1 MFVGEILPYERLKV
15 RPLGAILFSGGIL
28 IMAKS
33 KFSTRYV
40 AVCAMFC
47 AIAYVLTLIGQLVP
61 QVAGFLSYDPKDVAV
76 VIIGFILGPLASVFV
91 SVIVSFIEMISISGT
106 GPIGFLMNVLSTVA
120 FAVPAAIV
128 YKKYHSQKGAI
139 FGLAIGVVSMA
150 AFMVLWNYIVTPLY
164 MSMGPVTEIAEKR
177 KVVASMLVPVFLPL
191 NLIKGSINA
200 LLTMLV
206 YKPVVGSLRAAKLID
221 QGPSGK
227 GKLKPGYLVVTL
239 VLLAVCVVLF
249 LKLAGKI

>member
-1 MFVGEILPYERLKV
+1 
-15 RPLGAILFSGGIL
+15 
-28 IMAKS
+28 MAKS

-106 GPIGFLMNVLSTVA
+106 GPIGFLMNVLSTCA

-139 FGLAIGVVSMA
+139 FGLAIGVVAMA
-150 AFMVLWNYIVTPLY
+150 ACMILWNYIVTPMY
-164 MSMGPVTEIAEKR
+164 MHVPR
-177 KVVASMLVPVFLPL
+177 PVVAGMLLPVFLPF
-191 NLIKGSINA
+191 NLVKGAINA

-227 GKLKPGYLVVTL
+227 GKLKPGYLIVTL
-239 VLLAVCVVLF
+239 VLLAVFVVLF

>member
-1 MFVGEILPYERLKV
+1 
-15 RPLGAILFSGGIL
+15 
-28 IMAKS
+28 MAKS

-106 GPIGFLMNVLSTVA
+106 GPIGFLMNVLSTCA

-139 FGLAIGVVSMA
+139 FGLAIGVVAMA
-150 AFMVLWNYIVTPLY
+150 ACMILWNYIVTPMY
-164 MSMGPVTEIAEKR
+164 MQVPR
-177 KVVASMLVPVFLPL
+177 PVVAGMLLPVFLPF
-191 NLIKGSINA
+191 NLVKGAINA

-227 GKLKPGYLVVTL
+227 GKLKPGYLIVTL
-239 VLLAVCVVLF
+239 VLLAVFVVLF

>member
-15 RPLGAILFSGGIL
+15 RPLGAILFLGGIL

-106 GPIGFLMNVLSTVA
+106 GPIGFLMNVLSTCA

-150 AFMVLWNYIVTPLY
+150 ACMILWNYIVTPMY
-164 MSMGPVTEIAEKR
+164 MHVPRPV
-177 KVVASMLVPVFLPL
+177 VVGMLLPVFLPF
-191 NLIKGSINA
+191 NLVKGAINA

-227 GKLKPGYLVVTL
+227 GKLKPGYLIVTL
-239 VLLAVCVVLF
+239 VLLAVFVVLF

>member
-1 MFVGEILPYERLKV
+1 
-15 RPLGAILFSGGIL
+15 
-28 IMAKS
+28 MAKS

-106 GPIGFLMNVLSTVA
+106 GPIGFLMNVLSTCA

-139 FGLAIGVVSMA
+139 FGLAIGVVAMA
-150 AFMVLWNYIVTPLY
+150 ACMILWNYIVTPMY
-164 MSMGPVTEIAEKR
+164 MHVPR
-177 KVVASMLVPVFLPL
+177 PVVAGMLLPVFLPF
-191 NLIKGSINA
+191 NLVKGAINA

-227 GKLKPGYLVVTL
+227 GKLKPGYLIVTL
-239 VLLAVCVVLF
+239 VLLAVFIVLF

>member
-1 MFVGEILPYERLKV
+1 
-15 RPLGAILFSGGIL
+15 
-28 IMAKS
+28 MAKS

-139 FGLAIGVVSMA
+139 FGLALGVAAMA
-150 AFMVLWNYIVTPLY
+150 VCMILWNYIVTPMY
-164 MSMGPVTEIAEKR
+164 MHVPRPV
-177 KVVASMLVPVFLPL
+177 VVDMLLPVFLPF
-191 NLIKGSINA
+191 NLVKGAINA

>member
-15 RPLGAILFSGGIL
+15 RPLGAILFLGGIL

-139 FGLAIGVVSMA
+139 FGLALGVAAMA
-150 AFMVLWNYIVTPLY
+150 VCMILWNYIVTPMY
-164 MSMGPVTEIAEKR
+164 MHVPRPV
-177 KVVASMLVPVFLPL
+177 VVDMLLPVFLPF
-191 NLIKGSINA
+191 NLVKGAINA

-227 GKLKPGYLVVTL
+227 GKLKPGYLIVTL

>member
-1 MFVGEILPYERLKV
+1 M
-15 RPLGAILFSGGIL
+15 
-28 IMAKS
+28 
-33 KFSTRYV
+33 
-40 AVCAMFC
+40 
-47 AIAYVLTLIGQLVP
+47 
-61 QVAGFLSYDPKDVAV
+61 
-76 VIIGFILGPLASVFV
+76 

-106 GPIGFLMNVLSTVA
+106 GPIGFLMNVLSTCA

-150 AFMVLWNYIVTPLY
+150 ACMILWNYIVTPMY
-164 MSMGPVTEIAEKR
+164 MHVPR
-177 KVVASMLVPVFLPL
+177 PVVAGMLLSVFLPF
-191 NLIKGSINA
+191 NLVKGAINA

-227 GKLKPGYLVVTL
+227 GTLKPGYLIVTL
-239 VLLAVCVVLF
+239 VLLAVFVVLF

>member
-15 RPLGAILFSGGIL
+15 RPLGAYFFLGGIL
-28 IMAKS
+28 MAKS

-106 GPIGFLMNVLSTVA
+106 GPIGFLMNVLSTCA

-139 FGLAIGVVSMA
+139 FGLAIGVVAMA
-150 AFMVLWNYIVTPLY
+150 ACMILWNYIVTPMY
-164 MSMGPVTEIAEKR
+164 MHVPR
-177 KVVASMLVPVFLPL
+177 PVVAGMLLPVFLPF
-191 NLIKGSINA
+191 NLVKGAINA

-227 GKLKPGYLVVTL
+227 GTLKPGYLIVTL
-239 VLLAVCVVLF
+239 VLLAVFVVLF